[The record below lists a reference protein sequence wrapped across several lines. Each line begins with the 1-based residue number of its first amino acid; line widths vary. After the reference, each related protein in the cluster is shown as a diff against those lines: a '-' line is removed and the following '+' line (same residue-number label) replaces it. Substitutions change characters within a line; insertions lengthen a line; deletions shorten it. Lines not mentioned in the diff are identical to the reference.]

1 MCLLFL
7 FIFYFLFVVFIFNM
21 FNLIRKSI
29 FSLSPEI
36 VVIFFPGEGGTEEI
50 GNMIQGYIKEI
61 EDLR

>member
-1 MCLLFL
+1 
-7 FIFYFLFVVFIFNM
+7 M